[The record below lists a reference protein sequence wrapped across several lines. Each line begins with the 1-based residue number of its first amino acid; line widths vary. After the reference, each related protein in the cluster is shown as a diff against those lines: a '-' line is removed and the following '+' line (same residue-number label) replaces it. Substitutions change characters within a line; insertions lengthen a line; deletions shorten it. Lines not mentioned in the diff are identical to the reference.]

1 MRRGGLFLIVRNRG
15 GFVENAGGYDIIIL
29 YRNKFQKI
37 VGTKMLDLPGYVI
50 QKKINENSR
59 TNIYRGYRVRGRV
72 PVIIKVVAEGAD
84 ITAGV
89 SGFVNELEIL
99 QDLSIEGIIV
109 PMGIERVGES
119 FALITE
125 DIGAVSLREFIDSN
139 PLDLSSFFDISIRL
153 ADTLGAL
160 HQNGIVHKNL
170 KPENILVQPDTG
182 KAYIMDFSKA
192 VRYSI
197 KTEGPY
203 DYRDD
208 YRSLG
213 SVLCEMLTDRVASQ
227 SAYDLTNAGAA
238 GGKEALFAVI
248 DKLRSQ
254 NPDGGYQSS
263 YGLVKDL
270 EECRNQWRLTG
281 HIKSFPLGRMD
292 VSPHLKLPPRLC
304 GRETEA
310 KVLKASFEHASAGQ
324 GQLVLVSGYAG
335 VGKTMLVNEILR
347 PIAMGKGYYS
357 YGKFDQL
364 RQNIPYAPIAA
375 ALGNVIRQLMTE
387 SSERLEKWRKR
398 ILRAVGSNGAVLTA
412 LIPELEMIIG
422 RQPPVETL
430 QLREAQNRFLTV
442 FGNLVKIFA
451 IKDRPIVIFLDDL
464 QWADFSSLQLIKYL
478 CSDTGL
484 KYMLLVAAY
493 RDNEITDGH
502 PLVSTLEEIEA
513 EGIPV
518 QRIQLES
525 FDLRGVTRF
534 IEGALNC
541 SGEKTG
547 QLAGVLYRKSYGIPL
562 FLWQLLKSIHAQN
575 LITFDMQKGCWEW
588 DLETIKGLQVPGDV
602 TGLIYGKMQK
612 LSKKSREVLKTA
624 SCIGN
629 VFDLETLGAASENTR
644 QEALWHLLPAVS
656 EGLILTAQSPD
667 KGLTV
672 PGNDPKTNVYEFL
685 HDTVRQLA
693 YSLLTEEQKKN
704 VHVRIGRHILKSA
717 GQDDMGDKM
726 LTVLDHLNR
735 GLDLISSPAER
746 LRLAGYNLA
755 AGRKAKAS
763 AAYDL
768 AINYLE
774 AGIKLLPGDA
784 WESCYRMCYDL
795 HLELAQCK
803 YLAGDT
809 GAAEQLFDT
818 ILRRV
823 ESELEKT
830 DVYGLKMELY
840 AGTGK
845 YSEAVQIG
853 IDALR
858 NLGVDLPTH
867 PGMIDIARE
876 VLVYKWYM
884 RNKKIEHLAEL
895 PEMKNPV
902 QRKVA
907 QLLIKLI
914 LATCTSHPD
923 LYAFTIIKAGNHSIK
938 YGNSEI
944 ASVGYLGYSITEGS
958 VLGNYTVGHRLSE
971 VAVRL
976 VEEYGKSS
984 EKCIVYFTVG
994 AIIYH
999 WTRHGKVGLGYLYKA
1014 LNFAIQTGNA
1024 LIAGYSYC
1032 VILENKYL
1040 LGTTLDEVLEEIELC
1055 SDYARKMKHENLA
1068 INIEVYSS
1076 LISTL
1081 SGRSEGFYSTPDDIP
1096 DEDSFIELAK
1106 RDKASLAAYYFSNM
1120 QLSYLSG
1127 NYREA
1132 LHYAEKAE
1140 GCKDAI
1146 MGFMLSADCNFYHS
1160 LSIAAVYKE
1169 LSPKDRGRLMRI
1181 LRKNQGIMKK
1191 WADSCGDNFL
1201 HKYLL
1206 ARAEMLRVL
1215 GRKHE
1220 AEPLYDEAIAS
1231 AQQNGYVQN
1240 QAIACEL
1247 AAKFYAAE
1255 GRQRIAKA
1263 YMGDAYRLYSE
1274 WGAIAKVRDL
1284 EKRYPDMLEEMV
1296 QEERKKKHDSME
1308 AIKDILSGIRQD
1320 KAEASAGS
1328 NDIQRAIREIS
1339 KQADSCEQPENFL
1352 EITIKCIGASRGYLI
1367 LEKDDELFI
1376 EAARGRGCGLDAGTE
1391 AIPLEKCEFLSRQ
1404 VVRYVARTLEPVII
1418 ENVEQA
1424 GIFARDPYIAKKRA
1438 KSIACIPVQLQ
1449 NVPVGVLYLENNAV
1463 PGVFTNQRL
1472 EPLRLLAGQMVYAKA
1487 LQRFIE
1493 RNGSETKGLLALMPV
1508 DTLTDREM
1516 EVLKMMSK
1524 GMSNKEIAE
1533 GLEMTVNT
1541 VKTHIKNIYGKLQVN
1556 RRVQAVA
1563 RSKELGIL

>member
-1 MRRGGLFLIVRNRG
+1 
-15 GFVENAGGYDIIIL
+15 
-29 YRNKFQKI
+29 
-37 VGTKMLDLPGYVI
+37 MLSLPGYVI
-50 QKKINENSR
+50 QKKIKENSR
-59 TNIYRGYRVRGRV
+59 TKIYRGYRVRGRM
-72 PVIIKVVAEGAD
+72 PVIIKVIAEKAD

-99 QDLSIEGIIV
+99 QDLSIESILV
-109 PMGIERVGES
+109 PIGIERVGES

-125 DIGAVSLREFIDSN
+125 DTGAVSLRELIDSS

-153 ADTLGAL
+153 ADILGAL

-182 KAYIMDFSKA
+182 KVYIVDFGKA
-192 VRYSI
+192 VRCSI
-197 KTEGPY
+197 KAEGPY

-213 SVLCEMLTDRVASQ
+213 SVLYEMLSGRTVSQ
-227 SAYDLTNAGAA
+227 SAYDRPDAGAA
-238 GGKEALFAVI
+238 GGQEALFAII

-254 NPDGGYQSS
+254 NPDDGYQST

-270 EECRNQWRLTG
+270 EECRSQCELTG
-281 HIKSFPLGRMD
+281 HIEPFPLGRMD
-292 VSPHLKLPPRLC
+292 VPPRLKLPPRLC
-304 GRETEA
+304 GREAEA
-310 KVLKASFEHASAGQ
+310 EALKTSFAHASAGQ

-335 VGKTMLVNEILR
+335 VGKTMLINEILR
-347 PIAMGKGYYS
+347 PIAMEKGYYS

-375 ALGNVIRQLMTE
+375 ALGSVIRQLMTE

-398 ILRAVGSNGAVLTA
+398 LLRAVGSNGAVLTA

-422 RQPPVETL
+422 RQPQVETL
-430 QLREAQNRFLTV
+430 QPKEAQNRFLTV

-451 IKDRPIVIFLDDL
+451 IKGSPIVIFLDDL

-484 KYMLLVAAY
+484 KYLLLVAAY
-493 RDNEITDGH
+493 RDNEVTDGH

-518 QRIQLES
+518 QRIHLES

-541 SGEKTG
+541 SGGKTG
-547 QLAGVLYRKSYGIPL
+547 RLAGVLYRKSYGIPL
-562 FLWQLLKSIHAQN
+562 FLGQLLKSIHAQH
-575 LITFDMQKGCWEW
+575 LLTFNMHKGCWEW
-588 DLETIKGLQVPGDV
+588 DLESIQGLQVPGDV
-602 TGLIYGKMQK
+602 TGLIYGKMKK
-612 LSKKSREVLKTA
+612 LTKKSREALKTA

-629 VFDLETLGAASENTR
+629 IFDLETLGAACGDTQHEVLR
-644 QEALWHLLPAVS
+644 LLLPAIS
-656 EGLILTAQSPD
+656 EGLILTASGSE
-667 KGLTV
+667 KGLPV
-672 PGNDPKTNVYEFL
+672 PDNDLKTHVYEFL

-704 VHVRIGRHILKSA
+704 IHVRIGRHILKSA
-717 GQDDMGDKM
+717 GQGDMDDKM

-735 GLDLISSPAER
+735 GLDLISSPADR

-755 AGRKAKAS
+755 AGRRAKAS

-768 AINYLE
+768 AINCLE
-774 AGIKLLPGDA
+774 AGIKLLPEDA
-784 WESCYRMCYDL
+784 WNSCYRMCYDL

-809 GAAEQLFDT
+809 GAAEQLFNT
-818 ILRRV
+818 ILRQA

-853 IDALR
+853 IDALKS
-858 NLGVDLPTH
+858 LGMDLPAR

-914 LATCTSHPD
+914 LATCTSHLD
-923 LYAFTIIKAGNHSIK
+923 LYAFAIIKAGNHSIK

-958 VLGNYTVGHRLSE
+958 VLGNYAAGHRLSE

-984 EKCIVYFTVG
+984 SKCIVYFTVG
-994 AIIYH
+994 ALIYH
-999 WTRHGKVGLGYLYKA
+999 WTMHGKEGLEYLYKA
-1014 LNFAIQTGNA
+1014 LSFAIEAGNA

-1040 LGTTLDEVLEEIELC
+1040 MGTALDEVLEEAGLC

-1068 INIEVYSS
+1068 INSEVYRSF
-1076 LISTL
+1076 ISTL
-1081 SGRSEGFYSTPDDIP
+1081 TGQSEGFYSTPDDIP
-1096 DEDSFIELAK
+1096 DEDSFIELVK

-1132 LHYAEKAE
+1132 LLYADKAE

-1146 MGFMLSADCNFYHS
+1146 MGFMISADCNFYHS

-1169 LSPKDRGRLMRI
+1169 LSPKDRRRLMRV
-1181 LRKNQGIMKK
+1181 LKKNQRIMKK

-1206 ARAEMLRVL
+1206 VRAEMLRVL
-1215 GRKHE
+1215 GRKRE
-1220 AEPLYDEAIAS
+1220 AEPLYDKAIAS

-1247 AAKFYAAE
+1247 AAKFYASE
-1255 GRQRIAKA
+1255 RRQRIARA
-1263 YMGDAYRLYSE
+1263 YMGDAYRLYRE

-1284 EKRYPDMLEEMV
+1284 EKRYPDMLGGMMLEEG
-1296 QEERKKKHDSME
+1296 KKKHNSME
-1308 AIKDILSGIRQD
+1308 IIKDILLLPGIRKG
-1320 KAEASAGS
+1320 KAEASAGTY
-1328 NDIQRAIREIS
+1328 DIQRAIREIS
-1339 KQADSCEQPENFL
+1339 EQADSFELPENFL

-1376 EAARGRGCGLDAGTE
+1376 EAARGRECDIDDGAG
-1391 AIPLEKCEFLSRQ
+1391 AIPLEKCDFLSRQ

-1418 ENVEQA
+1418 DNVEQA
-1424 GIFARDPYIAKKRA
+1424 GIFARDPYIAKKEA

-1449 NVPVGVLYLENNAV
+1449 NVPVGVMYLENNAM
-1463 PGVFTNQRL
+1463 PGVFTDQRL

-1493 RNGSETKGLLALMPV
+1493 RDGPDTKGLLGLMPV

-1524 GMSNKEIAE
+1524 GMSNKEIAGE
-1533 GLEMTVNT
+1533 LKMKVNT

-1556 RRVQAVA
+1556 RRIQAVA
-1563 RSKELGIL
+1563 RAKELGIL